1 MTEKV
6 PPSELSDNSLDKV
19 RELLIGRDDKFVQ
32 EKLNRD
38 AKGIVTNVVS
48 EALFDRE
55 TKDGS
60 VNKVLVPLVEKSLHR
75 SIEANS
81 DKIVGTLYPLVGT
94 LVRKAVSSFLVE
106 FVERTNAL
114 IENSLSP
121 KSISWRFRAWQ
132 SGIKYSEY
140 VASQIYQYQ
149 VQQLLVIHRETGTL
163 LHSISSDPDKEKDAD
178 LISSMLVAINDFVAD
193 AFGVTSTESENELG
207 EIKTEDF
214 TLLIKIGPQ
223 ALLVAAVTGSIPP
236 EVRGKLQQA
245 LEDFH
250 QFYQQPLLNYEG
262 DNAPFDGCETILSDC
277 LISERKEG
285 EGKKSKRLIGAVV
298 LLAIF
303 LGLAVLSFMR
313 LSLSIL
319 KSDLHE
325 LTPPP
330 GIIVTDTYI
339 SNGNVHAKVLRDPIA
354 TSIESWFSE
363 NSIDTER
370 VTVIE
375 EPFVSLKP
383 SVVERKLS
391 MLVSDYPLSE
401 SENISMEKG
410 ENGSFVIAGTVFTPT
425 AINLTQ
431 QIGAIPGI
439 SMLSVDTTSLNVK
452 AAHQVD
458 NAVLQ
463 KAALNRL
470 VNKVSSQNVLFA
482 TNQEALSE
490 VQLAKLEPLANDIKQ
505 LLALADKTETVVSIV
520 VMGASDNSGSSA
532 RNRALSQKRA
542 ENVVNSLI
550 SLGVESDILI
560 PVSLGEL
567 PLQKASMGRSV
578 MLNVLIS
585 SEQQ

>member
-1 MTEKV
+1 MSDKV
-6 PPSELSDNSLDKV
+6 PPSELQDNSIEKV

-32 EKLNRD
+32 EKLQRD

-81 DKIVGTLYPLVGT
+81 EKIVGTLYPLVGT

-114 IENSLSP
+114 IENSFSP
-121 KSISWRFRAWQ
+121 KSVSWRFKAWQ
-132 SGIKYSEY
+132 SGIRYSEY

-163 LHSISSDPDKEKDAD
+163 LHSISSDPEKEKDAD

-193 AFGVTSTESENELG
+193 AFGVTATESDNELG
-207 EIKTEDF
+207 EIKTENF

-236 EVRGKLQQA
+236 EVRGKLQQT
-245 LEDFH
+245 LEEFH
-250 QFYQQPLLNYEG
+250 QFYQQPLLNYDG
-262 DNAPFDGCETILSDC
+262 DNAPFEGCETILSDC
-277 LISERKEG
+277 LVSERKEG
-285 EGKKSKRLIGAVV
+285 ESKKSKRVIGAAVLVV
-298 LLAIF
+298 IF
-303 LGLAVLSFMR
+303 TTLAVLSFMR

-339 SNGNVHAKVLRDPIA
+339 SNGSVYAKVLRDPVA
-354 TSIESWFSE
+354 TDIEQWL
-363 NSIDTER
+363 NDNDIDADK
-370 VTVIE
+370 VTIIE

-383 SVVERKLS
+383 GVVERKLES
-391 MLVSDYPLSE
+391 LVTDYPLNESE
-401 SENISMEKG
+401 SISIEKDD
-410 ENGSFVIAGTVFTPT
+410 NRRFVISGTVFTPT
-425 AINLTQ
+425 AINLTK
-431 QIGAIPGI
+431 QIDSIPGI
-439 SMLSVDTTSLNVK
+439 SAITVDTDTLNVQ
-452 AAHQVD
+452 AAYEVD
-458 NAVLQ
+458 DAVLQ

-490 VQLAKLEPLANDIKQ
+490 VQLAKLEALANDIKQ
-505 LLALADKTETVVSIV
+505 LLTLADKTSTVVSIV

-550 SLGVESDILI
+550 SLGIESDILI

-585 SEQQ
+585 SEQ

>member
-1 MTEKV
+1 MTDKV
-6 PPSELSDNSLDKV
+6 PPSEFTDNSLEKV
-19 RELLIGRDDKFVQ
+19 RELLIGRDDKFVR
-32 EKLNRD
+32 EKLDHD
-38 AKGIVTNVVS
+38 AKGFVSNVVS
-48 EALFDRE
+48 EALLERE
-55 TKDGS
+55 SKDGS
-60 VNKVLVPLVEKSLHR
+60 VNKVLVPLVEKSLNR

-81 DKIVGTLYPLVGT
+81 EKIVGTLYPLVGA
-94 LVRKAVSSFLVE
+94 LVRKAVSAFLVE

-121 KSISWRFRAWQ
+121 KSISWRFKAWQ

-140 VASQIYQYQ
+140 VAAQIYQYQ

-163 LHSISSDPDKEKDAD
+163 LHSISADPEKEKDAD

-193 AFGVTSTESENELG
+193 AFGVSSNEPENELG

-250 QFYQQPLLNYEG
+250 RFYQQPLINYEG
-262 DNAPFDGCETILSDC
+262 DNAAFDGCETILADC
-277 LISERKEG
+277 LVSEKKEG
-285 EGKKSKRLIGAVV
+285 EGKKSKRLVGAALLLVV
-298 LLAIF
+298 LIALCT
-303 LGLAVLSFMR
+303 LSFLR

-325 LTPPP
+325 LSPPP
-330 GIIVTDTYI
+330 GVVVTDAYI
-339 SNGNVHAKVLRDPIA
+339 SNGKVHAKILRDPA
-354 TSIESWFSE
+354 ADNIEKWFSD
-363 NSIDTER
+363 SDIDLSR
-370 VTVIE
+370 IIVSE

-383 SVVERKLS
+383 SIVERKLEK
-391 MLVSDYPLSE
+391 LIRDYPLSE
-401 SENISMEKG
+401 HETLSLDKQNDNKWIVLG
-410 ENGSFVIAGTVFTPT
+410 DVFAST

-431 QIGAIPGI
+431 KINNLPGI
-439 SMLSVDTTSLNVK
+439 SSLEVDTSPLSIKAEYEIDNV
-452 AAHQVD
+452 A
-458 NAVLQ
+458 LQ
-463 KAALNRL
+463 KVALTRL
-470 VNKVSSQNVLFA
+470 VNKVSSQSVLFA

-490 VQLAKLEPLANDIKQ
+490 VQLAKLEILANDVKQ
-505 LLALADKTETVVSIV
+505 LLSVAKKTNTIVSIV

-532 RNRALSQKRA
+532 RNRELSQKRA

-550 SLGVESDILI
+550 SLGVESSVLI

-567 PLQKASMGRSV
+567 PLQNPSMGRSV

-585 SEQQ
+585 SAL

>member
-1 MTEKV
+1 MSDKV
-6 PPSELSDNSLDKV
+6 PSSELPDNSLEKV

-32 EKLNRD
+32 QKLDRD
-38 AKGIVTNVVS
+38 AKGFVSNVVS
-48 EALFDRE
+48 EALFERE

-81 DKIVGTLYPLVGT
+81 EKIVGTLYPLVGT

-114 IENSLSP
+114 IENSFSP
-121 KSISWRFRAWQ
+121 KSISWRFKAWQ
-132 SGIKYSEY
+132 SGVKYSEY

-193 AFGVTSTESENELG
+193 AFGVTATESDNELG

-250 QFYQQPLLNYEG
+250 QFYQQPLVNYEG
-262 DNAPFDGCETILSDC
+262 DNAPFDGCETILADC
-277 LISERKEG
+277 LVSERKEG
-285 EGKKSKRLIGAVV
+285 EGKKSKRLIGAAV
-298 LLAIF
+298 LLVIF
-303 LGLAVLSFMR
+303 TALAVLSFMR

-319 KSDLHE
+319 KSELHE

-339 SNGNVHAKVLRDPIA
+339 SNGIVHTKVLRDPIS
-354 TSIESWFSE
+354 TSIDQWFSD
-363 NSIDTER
+363 NGIDAEK

-383 SVVERKLS
+383 SVVERKLET
-391 MLVSDYPLSE
+391 LVNQYLLNELE
-401 SENISMEKG
+401 SITIEKEENRRFLISG
-410 ENGSFVIAGTVFTPT
+410 AVYNTT
-425 AINLTQ
+425 AIDLTQ
-431 QIGAIPGI
+431 QISAIPGI
-439 SMLSVDTTSLNVK
+439 SAVSVDTTALNVK
-452 AAHQVD
+452 PAYNVDDAA
-458 NAVLQ
+458 LQ
-463 KAALNRL
+463 KATLNRL

-490 VQLAKLEPLANDIKQ
+490 VQLAKLETLANDIKQ
-505 LLALADKTETVVSIV
+505 LLMLADKTNTVVSII

-585 SEQQ
+585 SEQ

>member
-48 EALFDRE
+48 EALFERE

-121 KSISWRFRAWQ
+121 KSVSWRFKAWQ
-132 SGIKYSEY
+132 SGVKYSEF

-163 LHSISSDPDKEKDAD
+163 LHSISSDPEKEKDAD

-250 QFYQQPLLNYEG
+250 QFYQQPLLTYEG

-277 LISERKEG
+277 LISEKKEG
-285 EGKKSKRLIGAVV
+285 EGKKSNRLIGALV
-298 LLAIF
+298 LLVIF
-303 LGLAVLSFMR
+303 FALAVLSFMR

-325 LTPPP
+325 LPPPP
-330 GIIVTDTYI
+330 GIIVTDTYV
-339 SNGNVHAKVLRDPIA
+339 SNGNVHTKVLRDPVA
-354 TSIESWFSE
+354 TSIEQWFSD
-363 NSIDTER
+363 NNIDAER

-383 SVVERKLS
+383 SVVERKLEK
-391 MLVSDYPLSE
+391 LVSDYPLSE
-401 SENISMEKG
+401 SESLLIKKGDDRSFIIS
-410 ENGSFVIAGTVFTPT
+410 GTVFTPT
-425 AINLTQ
+425 AINFTQ
-431 QIGAIPGI
+431 QINAIPGI
-439 SMLSVDTTSLNVK
+439 STVNVDTTALNVK
-452 AAHQVD
+452 AAYQID
-458 NAVLQ
+458 NAELQ

-505 LLALADKTETVVSIV
+505 LLTLADKTKTVVSIV

-585 SEQQ
+585 SEQ

>member
-1 MTEKV
+1 MTDKV
-6 PPSELSDNSLDKV
+6 PPSEFTDNSLEKV
-19 RELLIGRDDKFVQ
+19 RELLIGRDDKFVR
-32 EKLNRD
+32 EKLDHD
-38 AKGIVTNVVS
+38 AKGFVSNVVS
-48 EALFDRE
+48 EALLERE
-55 TKDGS
+55 SKDGS
-60 VNKVLVPLVEKSLHR
+60 VNKVLVPLVEKSLNR

-81 DKIVGTLYPLVGT
+81 EKIVGTLYPLVGA
-94 LVRKAVSSFLVE
+94 LVRKAVSAFLVE

-121 KSISWRFRAWQ
+121 KSISWRFKAWQ

-140 VASQIYQYQ
+140 VAAQIYQYQ

-163 LHSISSDPDKEKDAD
+163 LHSISADPEKEKDAD

-193 AFGVTSTESENELG
+193 AFGVSSNEPENELG

-250 QFYQQPLLNYEG
+250 RFYQQPLINYEG
-262 DNAPFDGCETILSDC
+262 DNAAFDGCETILADC
-277 LISERKEG
+277 LVSEKKGG
-285 EGKKSKRLIGAVV
+285 EGKKSKRLVGAALLLVV
-298 LLAIF
+298 LIALCT
-303 LGLAVLSFMR
+303 LSFLR

-325 LTPPP
+325 LSPPP
-330 GIIVTDTYI
+330 GVVVTGAYI
-339 SNGNVHAKVLRDPIA
+339 SNGKVHAKILRDPA
-354 TSIESWFSE
+354 ADNIEKWFSD
-363 NSIDTER
+363 SDIDLSR
-370 VTVIE
+370 IIVSE

-383 SVVERKLS
+383 SIVERKLEK
-391 MLVSDYPLSE
+391 LIRDYPLSE
-401 SENISMEKG
+401 HETLSLDKQNDNKWVVLG
-410 ENGSFVIAGTVFTPT
+410 DVFAST

-431 QIGAIPGI
+431 KINNLPGI
-439 SMLSVDTTSLNVK
+439 SSLEVDTSPLSIK
-452 AAHQVD
+452 AEYEID
-458 NAVLQ
+458 NAALQ
-463 KAALNRL
+463 KVALTRL
-470 VNKVSSQNVLFA
+470 VNKVSSQSVLFA

-490 VQLAKLEPLANDIKQ
+490 VQLAKLEILANDVKQ
-505 LLALADKTETVVSIV
+505 LLSVAKKTNTIVSIV

-532 RNRALSQKRA
+532 RNRELSQKRA

-550 SLGVESDILI
+550 SLGVESSVLI

-567 PLQKASMGRSV
+567 PLQNPSMGRSV

-585 SEQQ
+585 SAL

>member
-1 MTEKV
+1 MTDKV
-6 PPSELSDNSLDKV
+6 PPSEFTDNSLEKV
-19 RELLIGRDDKFVQ
+19 RELLIGRDDKFVR
-32 EKLNRD
+32 EKLDHD
-38 AKGIVTNVVS
+38 AKGFVSNVVS
-48 EALFDRE
+48 EALFERE
-55 TKDGS
+55 SKDGS
-60 VNKVLVPLVEKSLHR
+60 VNKVLVPLVEKSLNR

-81 DKIVGTLYPLVGT
+81 EKIVGTLYPLVGA
-94 LVRKAVSSFLVE
+94 LVRKAVSAFLVE

-121 KSISWRFRAWQ
+121 KSISWRFKAWQ

-140 VASQIYQYQ
+140 VAAQIYQYQ

-163 LHSISSDPDKEKDAD
+163 LHSISADAEKEKDAD

-193 AFGVTSTESENELG
+193 AFGVSSNEPENELG

-250 QFYQQPLLNYEG
+250 RFYQQPLINYEG
-262 DNAPFDGCETILSDC
+262 DNAAFDGCETILADC
-277 LISERKEG
+277 LVSEKKEG
-285 EGKKSKRLIGAVV
+285 EGKKSKRLVGAALLLVV
-298 LLAIF
+298 IIALCT
-303 LGLAVLSFMR
+303 LSFMR

-325 LTPPP
+325 LSPPP
-330 GIIVTDTYI
+330 GVVVTDAYI
-339 SNGNVHAKVLRDPIA
+339 SNGKVHAKILRDPA
-354 TSIESWFSE
+354 ADNIEKWFSD
-363 NSIDTER
+363 SDIDLSR
-370 VTVIE
+370 IILSE

-383 SVVERKLS
+383 SIVERKLEK
-391 MLVSDYPLSE
+391 LIRDYPLSE
-401 SENISMEKG
+401 HETISLDKQNDNKWIVLG
-410 ENGSFVIAGTVFTPT
+410 DVFAST

-431 QIGAIPGI
+431 KINNLPGI
-439 SMLSVDTTSLNVK
+439 SSLEVDTSTLSIK
-452 AAHQVD
+452 AEYEID
-458 NAVLQ
+458 NAALQ
-463 KAALNRL
+463 KVALTRL
-470 VNKVSSQNVLFA
+470 VNKVSTQSVLFA

-490 VQLAKLEPLANDIKQ
+490 VQLAKLEILANDVKQ
-505 LLALADKTETVVSIV
+505 LLSVAKKTNTTVSIV

-532 RNRALSQKRA
+532 RNRELSQKRA

-550 SLGVESDILI
+550 SLGVESSVLI

-567 PLQKASMGRSV
+567 PLQNPSMGRSV

-585 SEQQ
+585 SAL

>member
-6 PPSELSDNSLDKV
+6 PPSALSDNSLDNV

-38 AKGIVTNVVS
+38 AKGIVSSVVS
-48 EALFDRE
+48 EALIERE

-81 DKIVGTLYPLVGT
+81 DKIVGTLYPLVGA

-121 KSISWRFRAWQ
+121 KSLSWRFKAWQ
-132 SGIKYSEY
+132 SGVRYSEF

-163 LHSISSDPDKEKDAD
+163 LHSISSDPEKEKDAD

-245 LEDFH
+245 LEEFH
-250 QFYQQPLLNYEG
+250 QFYQQPLLNYDG

-285 EGKKSKRLIGAVV
+285 EGKKSNRLIGALV
-298 LLAIF
+298 LLVIF
-303 LGLAVLSFMR
+303 FTLAVLSFMR
-313 LSLSIL
+313 LSLSVL

-325 LTPPP
+325 LPPPP
-330 GIIVTDTYI
+330 GIIVTDTYV
-339 SNGNVHAKVLRDPIA
+339 SNGSVHAKVLRDPVA
-354 TSIESWFSE
+354 TSIEQWFST
-363 NSIDTER
+363 NDIDAER

-383 SVVERKLS
+383 SMVERKLEK
-391 MLVSDYPLSE
+391 LVNDYSLSE
-401 SENISMEKG
+401 SESLSIERDG
-410 ENGSFVIAGTVFTPT
+410 DRSFKITGTVFTST
-425 AINLTQ
+425 ATSFIQ
-431 QIGAIPGI
+431 QINAIPGI
-439 SMLSVDTTSLNVK
+439 STINVDTTSLNVK
-452 AAHQVD
+452 MVHQID
-458 NAVLQ
+458 NAIFQ
-463 KAALNRL
+463 QAALNQL
-470 VNKVSSQNVLFA
+470 VNKISSQNVLFS

-490 VQLAKLEPLANDIKQ
+490 VQLAKLELLAIDIKQ
-505 LLALADKTETVVSIV
+505 LVTLAHKTGTTVSIV
-520 VMGASDNSGSSA
+520 VLGASDNSGSRA

-550 SLGVESDILI
+550 SLGIEGDILI

-585 SEQQ
+585 SEQ

>member
-1 MTEKV
+1 MTDKV
-6 PPSELSDNSLDKV
+6 PPSEFTDNSLEKV
-19 RELLIGRDDKFVQ
+19 RELLIGRDDKFVR
-32 EKLNRD
+32 EKLDHD
-38 AKGIVTNVVS
+38 AKGFVSNVVS
-48 EALFDRE
+48 EALLERE
-55 TKDGS
+55 SKDGS
-60 VNKVLVPLVEKSLHR
+60 VNKVLVPLVEKSLNR

-81 DKIVGTLYPLVGT
+81 EKIVGTLYPLVGA
-94 LVRKAVSSFLVE
+94 LVRKAVSAFLVE

-121 KSISWRFRAWQ
+121 KSISWRFKAWQ

-140 VASQIYQYQ
+140 VAAQIYQYQ

-163 LHSISSDPDKEKDAD
+163 LHSISADPEKEKDAD

-193 AFGVTSTESENELG
+193 AFGVSSNEPENELG

-250 QFYQQPLLNYEG
+250 RFYQQPLINYEG
-262 DNAPFDGCETILSDC
+262 DNAAFDGCETILADC
-277 LISERKEG
+277 LVSEKKEG
-285 EGKKSKRLIGAVV
+285 EGKKSKRLVGAALLLVV
-298 LLAIF
+298 LIALCT
-303 LGLAVLSFMR
+303 LSFLR

-325 LTPPP
+325 LSPPP
-330 GIIVTDTYI
+330 GVVVTDAYI
-339 SNGNVHAKVLRDPIA
+339 SNGKVHAKILRDPA
-354 TSIESWFSE
+354 ADNIEKWFSD
-363 NSIDTER
+363 SDIDLSR
-370 VTVIE
+370 IIVSE

-383 SVVERKLS
+383 SIVERKLEK
-391 MLVSDYPLSE
+391 LIRDYPLSE
-401 SENISMEKG
+401 HETISLDKQNDNKWIVLG
-410 ENGSFVIAGTVFTPT
+410 DVFAST

-431 QIGAIPGI
+431 KINNLPGI
-439 SMLSVDTTSLNVK
+439 SSLEVDTSPLSIK
-452 AAHQVD
+452 AEYEID
-458 NAVLQ
+458 NAALQ
-463 KAALNRL
+463 KVALTRL
-470 VNKVSSQNVLFA
+470 VNKVSSQSVLFA

-490 VQLAKLEPLANDIKQ
+490 VQLAKLEILANDVKQ
-505 LLALADKTETVVSIV
+505 LLSVAKKTNTIVSIV

-532 RNRALSQKRA
+532 RNRELSQKRA

-550 SLGVESDILI
+550 SLGVESSVLI

-567 PLQKASMGRSV
+567 PLQNPSMGRSV

-585 SEQQ
+585 SAL

>member
-1 MTEKV
+1 MTDKV
-6 PPSELSDNSLDKV
+6 PPSEFTDNSLEKV
-19 RELLIGRDDKFVQ
+19 RELLIGRDDKFVR
-32 EKLNRD
+32 EKLDHD
-38 AKGIVTNVVS
+38 AKGFVSNVVS
-48 EALFDRE
+48 EALFERE
-55 TKDGS
+55 SKDGS
-60 VNKVLVPLVEKSLHR
+60 VNKVLVPLVEKSLNR

-81 DKIVGTLYPLVGT
+81 EKIVGTLYPLVGA
-94 LVRKAVSSFLVE
+94 LVRKAVSAFLVE

-121 KSISWRFRAWQ
+121 KSISWRFKAWQ

-140 VASQIYQYQ
+140 VAAQIYQYQ

-163 LHSISSDPDKEKDAD
+163 LHSISADPEKEKDAD

-193 AFGVTSTESENELG
+193 AFGVSSNEPENELG

-250 QFYQQPLLNYEG
+250 RFYQQPLINYEG
-262 DNAPFDGCETILSDC
+262 DNAAFDGCETILADC
-277 LISERKEG
+277 LVSEKKEG
-285 EGKKSKRLIGAVV
+285 EGKKSKRLVGAALLLVV
-298 LLAIF
+298 LIALCT
-303 LGLAVLSFMR
+303 LSFLR

-325 LTPPP
+325 LSPPP
-330 GIIVTDTYI
+330 GVVVTDAYI
-339 SNGNVHAKVLRDPIA
+339 SNGKVHAKILRDPA
-354 TSIESWFSE
+354 ADNIEKWFSD
-363 NSIDTER
+363 SDIDLSR
-370 VTVIE
+370 IIVSE

-383 SVVERKLS
+383 SIVERKLEK
-391 MLVSDYPLSE
+391 LIRDYPLSE
-401 SENISMEKG
+401 HETISLDKQNDNKWIVLG
-410 ENGSFVIAGTVFTPT
+410 DVFAST

-431 QIGAIPGI
+431 KINNLPGI
-439 SMLSVDTTSLNVK
+439 SSLEVDTSPLSIK
-452 AAHQVD
+452 AEYEID
-458 NAVLQ
+458 NAALQ
-463 KAALNRL
+463 KVALTRL
-470 VNKVSSQNVLFA
+470 VNKVSSQSVLFA

-490 VQLAKLEPLANDIKQ
+490 VQLAKLEILANDVKQ
-505 LLALADKTETVVSIV
+505 LLSVAKKTNTIVSIV

-532 RNRALSQKRA
+532 RNRELSQKRA

-550 SLGVESDILI
+550 SLGVESSVLI

-567 PLQKASMGRSV
+567 PLQNPSMGRSV

-585 SEQQ
+585 SAL

>member
-1 MTEKV
+1 MTDKV
-6 PPSELSDNSLDKV
+6 PPSEFTDNSLEKV
-19 RELLIGRDDKFVQ
+19 RELLIGRDDKFVR
-32 EKLNRD
+32 EKLDHD
-38 AKGIVTNVVS
+38 AKGFVSNVVS
-48 EALFDRE
+48 EALLERE
-55 TKDGS
+55 SKDGS
-60 VNKVLVPLVEKSLHR
+60 VNKVLVPLVEKSLNR

-81 DKIVGTLYPLVGT
+81 EKIVGTLYPLVGA
-94 LVRKAVSSFLVE
+94 LVRKAVSAFLVE

-121 KSISWRFRAWQ
+121 KSISWRFKAWQ

-140 VASQIYQYQ
+140 VAAQIYQYQ

-163 LHSISSDPDKEKDAD
+163 LHSISADPEKEKDAD

-193 AFGVTSTESENELG
+193 AFGVSSNEPENELG

-250 QFYQQPLLNYEG
+250 RFYQQPLINYEG
-262 DNAPFDGCETILSDC
+262 DNAAFDGCETILADC
-277 LISERKEG
+277 LVSEKKEG
-285 EGKKSKRLIGAVV
+285 EGKKSKRLVGAALLLVV
-298 LLAIF
+298 LIALCT
-303 LGLAVLSFMR
+303 LSFMR

-325 LTPPP
+325 LSPPP
-330 GIIVTDTYI
+330 GVVVTDAYI
-339 SNGNVHAKVLRDPIA
+339 SNGKVHAKILRDPA
-354 TSIESWFSE
+354 ADNIEKWFSD
-363 NSIDTER
+363 SDIDLSR
-370 VTVIE
+370 IIVSE

-383 SVVERKLS
+383 SIVERKLEK
-391 MLVSDYPLSE
+391 LIRDYPLSE
-401 SENISMEKG
+401 HETLSLDKQNDNKWIVLG
-410 ENGSFVIAGTVFTPT
+410 DVFAST

-431 QIGAIPGI
+431 KINNLPGI
-439 SMLSVDTTSLNVK
+439 SSLEVDTSTLSIK
-452 AAHQVD
+452 AEYEID
-458 NAVLQ
+458 NAALQ
-463 KAALNRL
+463 KVALTRL
-470 VNKVSSQNVLFA
+470 VNKVSTQSVLFA

-490 VQLAKLEPLANDIKQ
+490 VQLAKLEILANDVKQ
-505 LLALADKTETVVSIV
+505 LLSVAKKTNTIVSIV

-532 RNRALSQKRA
+532 RNRELSQKRA

-550 SLGVESDILI
+550 SLGVESSVLI

-567 PLQKASMGRSV
+567 PLQNPSMGRSV

-585 SEQQ
+585 SAL